1 MCELYSI
8 KTMWG
13 LFDVHLR
20 FIGVFDSLALAE
32 RAKGELV
39 VKHNCGTSHYRVK
52 ELLVNK
58 IYEA

>member
-1 MCELYSI
+1 
-8 KTMWG
+8 MWG